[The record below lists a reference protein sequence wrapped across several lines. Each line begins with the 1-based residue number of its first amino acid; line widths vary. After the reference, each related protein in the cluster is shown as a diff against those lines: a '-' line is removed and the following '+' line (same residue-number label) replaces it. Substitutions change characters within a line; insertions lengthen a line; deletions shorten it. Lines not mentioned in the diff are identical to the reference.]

1 MAFEYREFTDKELE
15 AIFLKKKKAM
25 IKFVD
30 GEKKKIKDKLNS
42 DIEAL
47 KKDADNRMKELDELL
62 KPFNK

>member
-1 MAFEYREFTDKELE
+1 
-15 AIFLKKKKAM
+15 M